1 MMTFNYKIKFMK
13 NKIILLS
20 FSVLSVLSCKKKDE
34 RPAQGPKVV
43 STVIVENRNVVGYS
57 TFPASIEGRVNNDV
71 RAKMSGYIT
80 QVLVDEGQYVTKGQP
95 LFRLETNSLSQS
107 ANAAKAGVGAAQS
120 SVAASDANVKA
131 AQSAVSAAQ
140 VEVNKLKPLVEK
152 NIISSVQLQTA
163 QANLA
168 RAQAQVAQAVAA
180 KQQASAGVAQ
190 AQANYQGAQA
200 NVDYSV
206 IRAPISGTIGKI
218 NFRTG
223 SLVGPGDPMPISTVS
238 DTSELY
244 AYFSMNEKEYL
255 DFLKN
260 SKGATIPEKIKNMPA
275 VELVLANGDV
285 YAEKG
290 YIKAITGQIDAAT
303 GSIQFRVSFP
313 NPNKLL
319 SNGNSGTI
327 RIPIT
332 YDNALVIPESA
343 TIEQQGL
350 VYIYKVEKD
359 TAKSTVISVID
370 RVNNMVVI
378 KEGAVKGEV
387 VVAEGVGTLKTGT
400 PVKAQPKKFDDLI
413 NAIKPIF

>member
-1 MMTFNYKIKFMK
+1 MK

-20 FSVLSVLSCKKKDE
+20 FSALSVLSCKKGDQK
-34 RPAQGPKVV
+34 PPQGPKVV
-43 STVIVENRNVVGYS
+43 STVVVENRNVVGYS

-71 RAKMSGYIT
+71 RAKMQGYIT
-80 QVLVDEGQYVTKGQP
+80 QVLVDEGQYVSKGQA

-107 ANAAKAGVGAAQS
+107 ANAAKAGVGAAKS
-120 SVAASDANVKA
+120 NVAASDANVKA
-131 AQSAVSAAQ
+131 AQSAVNAAQ

-152 NIISSVQLQTA
+152 NIISNVQLQTA
-163 QANLA
+163 EANLA
-168 RAQAQVAQAVAA
+168 RAQAQVAQAQAG

-190 AQANYQGAQA
+190 AQANFQGAQA

-206 IRAPISGTIGKI
+206 IRAPISGVIGKI
-218 NFRTG
+218 NYRNG

-244 AYFSMNEKEYL
+244 VYFSMNEKEYL

-260 SKGATIPEKIKNMPA
+260 SEGATVPEKLKNMPA
-275 VELVLANGDV
+275 VELLLANGDV
-285 YAEKG
+285 YSEKG
-290 YIKAITGQIDAAT
+290 YVKAVTGQIDAAT

-313 NPNKLL
+313 NPNNLL
-319 SNGNSGTI
+319 SNGNSGTV
-327 RIPIT
+327 RIPVI
-332 YDNALVIPESA
+332 YDNALVVPESA

-350 VYIYKVEKD
+350 VYIYKVKQD
-359 TAKSTVISVID
+359 TAKSAVITVID

-378 KEGAVKGEV
+378 KEGAAKGDV
-387 VVAEGVGTLKTGT
+387 VVAEGIGTIKTGT
-400 PVKAQPKKFDDLI
+400 AVKPQPKKFDDII

>member
-1 MMTFNYKIKFMK
+1 MKFNYKIKFMK
-13 NKIILLS
+13 NKIVLLS
-20 FSVLSVLSCKKKDE
+20 FSVLSVLSCKKGDQK
-34 RPAQGPKVV
+34 PPQGPKVV
-43 STVIVENRNVVGYS
+43 ATVAIENRNVIGYS
-57 TFPASIEGRVNNDV
+57 TFPASIEGRVNNEV
-71 RAKMSGYIT
+71 RAKMQGYVT

-95 LFRLETNSLSQS
+95 LFRLETNSLNQS
-107 ANAAKAGVGAAQS
+107 ANAAQAGVGAARS
-120 SVAASDANVKA
+120 NVAASDANVKA

-152 NIISSVQLQTA
+152 NIISNVQLQTA

-168 RAQAQVAQAVAA
+168 RAQAQVAQAVAG

-190 AQANYQGAQA
+190 AQANFQGVQA
-200 NVDYSV
+200 NIDYSV
-206 IRAPISGTIGKI
+206 IRAPISGVVGKI

-223 SLVGPGDPMPISTVS
+223 SLVGPGDPMPISSVS

-260 SKGATIPEKIKNMPA
+260 SVGASLPEKLKNMPP
-275 VELVLANGDV
+275 VELLLANGDV
-285 YAEKG
+285 YKEKG
-290 YIKAITGQIDAAT
+290 YVKAVTGQIDPST
-303 GSIQFRVSFP
+303 GSIQFRVVFP
-313 NPNKLL
+313 NPDKLL

-327 RIPIT
+327 RIPIA
-332 YDNALVIPESA
+332 YDNVLVIPESA

-350 VYIYKVEKD
+350 VYVYKVKQD
-359 TAKSTVISVID
+359 TAKSAVIKVID
-370 RVNNMVVI
+370 RVNNMVII
-378 KEGAVKGEV
+378 KEGAEKGEV

-400 PVKAQPKKFDDLI
+400 PVKSEPKKFDDLI